1 VPTLAQASGGIA
13 SFAPVQG
20 LLFSCLMAAISIGGE
35 LYNLASHFGLSV
47 EAIGVGIY
55 ATAAACMGAPAWSKW
70 RLGGPMAGLNGLIR
84 LHLKAW
90 GCPPHS

>member
-1 VPTLAQASGGIA
+1 MKHMVKLDDVFRTFQSTR
-13 SFAPVQG
+13 
-20 LLFSCLMAAISIGGE
+20 
-35 LYNLASHFGLSV
+35 
-47 EAIGVGIY
+47 
-55 ATAAACMGAPAWSKW
+55 TAAWSKW